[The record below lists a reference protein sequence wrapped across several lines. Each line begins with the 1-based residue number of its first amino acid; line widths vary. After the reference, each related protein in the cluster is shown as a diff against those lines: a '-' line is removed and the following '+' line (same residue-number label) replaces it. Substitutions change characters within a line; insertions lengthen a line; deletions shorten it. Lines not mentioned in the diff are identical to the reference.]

1 MTSVIIQKRICVE
14 PMFLDSNLLHYL
26 LQKLKKTFINEITK
40 ENGYILEVKKIIK
53 INDNFISS
61 ANSDI
66 VFNVQFEAL
75 TLNPKIDDIYESKVF
90 YISSC
95 GIFVN
100 IFDKIKIL
108 IPRQSMNEYELDEKL
123 NLYFKQDK
131 IIKTQDIIPVKVT
144 AIKFNKKI
152 ITIIG
157 NILE

>member
-14 PMFLDSNLLHYL
+14 PMFLDSNLMHYL

-95 GIFVN
+95 VFLN
-100 IFDKIKIL
+100 CTYIL
-108 IPRQSMNEYELDEKL
+108 
-123 NLYFKQDK
+123 
-131 IIKTQDIIPVKVT
+131 
-144 AIKFNKKI
+144 
-152 ITIIG
+152 
-157 NILE
+157 